1 MTSSDIIGSA
11 VYGMAEKKKKK
22 KIKEELQKGKEE
34 KTLGKTKQ
42 NKKKR
47 FSLKLMVGRSMPR
60 EENVNE
66 QMSQPRTGYVRVI
79 SKRESIPQRPPAA
92 LLCARYILYT
102 HTTTTTTSSLN
113 N

>member
-1 MTSSDIIGSA
+1 M
-11 VYGMAEKKKKK
+11 VW
-22 KIKEELQKGKEE
+22 LRRRRRQKGKEE
-34 KTLGKTKQ
+34 KTLGKTKT
-42 NKKKR
+42 KTKKR

-92 LLCARYILYT
+92 LLCARYTVYI

>member
-1 MTSSDIIGSA
+1 
-11 VYGMAEKKKKK
+11 
-22 KIKEELQKGKEE
+22 
-34 KTLGKTKQ
+34 
-42 NKKKR
+42 
-47 FSLKLMVGRSMPR
+47 MVGRSMPR